1 MFCFPQHM
9 QMGLT
14 ASYSERSREF
24 TAGRKHTEG
33 SSAASPPCPAP
44 GMHTPSLQAPRDSLL
59 QPLAGLEG
67 FVSLHDCF

>member
-24 TAGRKHTEG
+24 TAGRKHSEG
-33 SSAASPPCPAP
+33 SSAASLPCPEP
-44 GMHTPSLQAPRDSLL
+44 SMHALSLQAPWDSLL
-59 QPLAGLEG
+59 QPFAGLEG
-67 FVSLHDCF
+67 FVSLHNCF